1 LIWQKEIVARR
12 GLFITFE
19 GVEGAGKSTQIRQL
33 AASLE
38 KEGVSVLITREP
50 GGTPISERIREVL
63 LERQHHKMVSTT
75 ELLLYAAARSQH
87 VAQCIAPALAKGQIV
102 ISDRFGD
109 ATVAYQGHGRGLD
122 LELIHHLN
130 RVATDGLVPDLTI
143 VLDVPVKV
151 GLGRARRRR
160 RSMDR
165 LEMEDFEFHQR
176 VREGYL
182 TIAREEPHRV
192 KVIHSERNFKLV
204 RDEIRELVTRHI
216 TS

>member
-1 LIWQKEIVARR
+1 MARR

-19 GVEGAGKSTQIRQL
+19 GVEGAGKTTQIRQL
-33 AASLE
+33 ATSLE
-38 KEGVSVLITREP
+38 KEEVSVLITREP

-87 VAQCIAPALAKGQIV
+87 VAQCIAPALAEGQIV

-109 ATVAYQGHGRGLD
+109 AMVAYQGNGRGLD

-143 VLDVPVKV
+143 VLDLSVEV
-151 GLGRARRRR
+151 GRERTLHRR
-160 RSMDR
+160 RSRDR

-176 VREGYL
+176 VRDGYL

-192 KVIHSERNFKLV
+192 KVIDSEQNFKLV
-204 RDEIRELVTRHI
+204 RDEIRELVTRRI

>member
-1 LIWQKEIVARR
+1 MARR

-19 GVEGAGKSTQIRQL
+19 GVEGAGKSTQIRRL
-33 AASLE
+33 ATSLE

-63 LERQHHKMVSTT
+63 LERKHHKMVSTT

-87 VAQCIAPALAKGQIV
+87 VAQCIAPALAEGQIV

-176 VREGYL
+176 VREGYR
-182 TIAREEPHRV
+182 TIAKEEPHRV

-204 RDEIRELVTRHI
+204 RDEIRELVTRRI

>member
-1 LIWQKEIVARR
+1 MAQR

-19 GVEGAGKSTQIRQL
+19 GVEGAGKSTQIRRL

-38 KEGVSVLITREP
+38 EEGVSVLVTREP
-50 GGTPISERIREVL
+50 GGTQISERIRELL
-63 LERQHHKMVSTT
+63 LERRHHKMVSTT

-87 VAQCIAPALAKGQIV
+87 VVESIVPALEEGQTV

-109 ATVAYQGHGRGLD
+109 ATTAYQGHGRGLD
-122 LELIHHLN
+122 LELINRLN
-130 RVATDGLVPDLTI
+130 RVATGGLVPDLTI

-160 RSMDR
+160 RRMDR
-165 LEMEDFEFHQR
+165 LEIENLEFHQR

-182 TIAREEPHRV
+182 AIAKEEPQRV
-192 KVIHSERNFKLV
+192 VVINSQRNPNRV
-204 RDEIRELVTRHI
+204 HNEIRELVKRHV
-216 TS
+216 TA

>member
-1 LIWQKEIVARR
+1 MSGR

-19 GVEGAGKSTQIRQL
+19 GVEGAGKSSQIRRL
-33 AASLE
+33 AANLE
-38 KEGVSVLITREP
+38 KEGVPVLVTREP
-50 GGTPISERIREVL
+50 GGPPISERIRELL
-63 LERQHHKMVSTT
+63 LERRHHKMVGTT

-87 VAQCIAPALAKGQIV
+87 VVECIAPALAEGQVV

-109 ATVAYQGHGRGLD
+109 ATTAYQGHGRGLD
-122 LELIHHLN
+122 LELIHRLN
-130 RVATDGLVPDLTI
+130 RVATGGLVPDLTI

-165 LEMEDFEFHQR
+165 LEIENLEFHQR

-182 TIAREEPHRV
+182 AIAKEDPHRV
-192 KVIHSERNFKLV
+192 AVINSRRNPKRV
-204 RDEIRELVTRHI
+204 HDEIRELVNRRI
-216 TS
+216 TN

>member
-1 LIWQKEIVARR
+1 MSRR

-19 GVEGAGKSTQIRQL
+19 GVEGAGKSTQIRRL
-33 AASLE
+33 AASLV
-38 KEGVSVLITREP
+38 KEGVSVLVTREP
-50 GGTPISERIREVL
+50 GGTQISERIREVL
-63 LERQHHKMVSTT
+63 LEREHHKMVSTT

-87 VAQCIAPALAKGQIV
+87 VAQCIAPALAEGQIV

-109 ATVAYQGHGRGLD
+109 AMVAYQGHGRGLD

-151 GLGRARRRR
+151 GRERTRRRR
-160 RSMDR
+160 RALDR
-165 LEMEDFEFHQR
+165 LELEDFEFHQR

-182 TIAREEPHRV
+182 TIAKEEPHRV
-192 KVIHSERNFKLV
+192 RVIDSEQNFELV
-204 RDEIRELVTRHI
+204 RDEIRELVTRRI

>member
-1 LIWQKEIVARR
+1 MARR

-19 GVEGAGKSTQIRQL
+19 GVEGAGKSTQIQRL
-33 AASLE
+33 AANL
-38 KEGVSVLITREP
+38 KREGVSVLVTREP

-87 VAQCIAPALAKGQIV
+87 VAQCIAPALAEGQIV

-109 ATVAYQGHGRGLD
+109 AMVAYQGHGRGLD

-151 GLGRARRRR
+151 GRERTRRRR
-160 RSMDR
+160 RALDR
-165 LEMEDFEFHQR
+165 LELEDFEFHQR

-182 TIAREEPHRV
+182 TIAKEEPHRV
-192 KVIHSERNFKLV
+192 RVIHSEQNFKLV
-204 RDEIRELVTRHI
+204 RDEIRELVTRRI

>member
-1 LIWQKEIVARR
+1 MARR

-19 GVEGAGKSTQIRQL
+19 GVDGAGKSTQIRRL

-38 KEGVSVLITREP
+38 KEEVSVLVTREP

-87 VAQCIAPALAKGQIV
+87 VAQCIAPSLEEGQIV

-109 ATVAYQGHGRGLD
+109 AMVAYQGHGRGLD

-151 GLGRARRRR
+151 GRERTRRRR
-160 RSMDR
+160 RALDR
-165 LEMEDFEFHQR
+165 LELEDFEFHQR

-182 TIAREEPHRV
+182 TIAKEEPHRV
-192 KVIHSERNFKLV
+192 RVIDSEQNFELV
-204 RDEIRELVTRHI
+204 RDEIRELVTRRI

>member
-1 LIWQKEIVARR
+1 MVQR

-19 GVEGAGKSTQIRQL
+19 GVEGAGKSTQIRRL

-38 KEGVSVLITREP
+38 QEEISVLVTREP
-50 GGTPISERIREVL
+50 GGTQISERIRELL
-63 LERQHHKMVSTT
+63 LERRHHKMVSTT

-87 VAQCIAPALAKGQIV
+87 VAEYIVPALTEGQTV

-109 ATVAYQGHGRGLD
+109 ATTAYQGHGRGLD
-122 LELIHHLN
+122 LELIRRLN
-130 RVATDGLVPDLTI
+130 RVATGGLVPDLTI

-165 LEMEDFEFHQR
+165 LEIENLEFHQR

-182 TIAREEPHRV
+182 AIAKEEPHRV
-192 KVIHSERNFKLV
+192 VVINSLRNPKRV
-204 RDEIRELVTRHI
+204 HNEIRELVKRHI
-216 TS
+216 TR

>member
-1 LIWQKEIVARR
+1 MARR

-33 AASLE
+33 ATSLE

-75 ELLLYAAARSQH
+75 EVLLYAAARSQH
-87 VAQCIAPALAKGQIV
+87 VAQCIAPALAEGQIV

-109 ATVAYQGHGRGLD
+109 AMVAYQGNGRGLD

-143 VLDVPVKV
+143 VLDLSVEV
-151 GLGRARRRR
+151 GRERTLHRR
-160 RSMDR
+160 RSRDR

-176 VREGYL
+176 VRDGYL

-192 KVIHSERNFKLV
+192 KVIDSEQNFKLV

>member
-1 LIWQKEIVARR
+1 MARR

-19 GVEGAGKSTQIRQL
+19 GVEGAGKTTQIRQL
-33 AASLE
+33 ATSLE
-38 KEGVSVLITREP
+38 KEEVSVLITREP

-87 VAQCIAPALAKGQIV
+87 VAQCIAPALAEGQIV

-109 ATVAYQGHGRGLD
+109 ATVAYQGYGRGLD

-176 VREGYL
+176 VRDGYL

-192 KVIHSERNFKLV
+192 KVIDSEQNFKLV
-204 RDEIRELVTRHI
+204 RDEIRELVTRRI

>member
-1 LIWQKEIVARR
+1 MARR

-63 LERQHHKMVSTT
+63 LERKHYKMVSTT

>member
-1 LIWQKEIVARR
+1 MARR

-19 GVEGAGKSTQIRQL
+19 GVEGTGKSTQIRRL
-33 AASLE
+33 AANL
-38 KEGVSVLITREP
+38 KREGVSVLVTREP

-87 VAQCIAPALAKGQIV
+87 VAQCIAPALAEGQIV

-109 ATVAYQGHGRGLD
+109 AMVAYQGHGRGLD

-151 GLGRARRRR
+151 GRERARRRR
-160 RSMDR
+160 RALDR
-165 LEMEDFEFHQR
+165 LELEDFEFHQR

-182 TIAREEPHRV
+182 TIAKEEPHRV
-192 KVIHSERNFKLV
+192 RVIHSEQNFKLV

>member
-1 LIWQKEIVARR
+1 MSGRS
-12 GLFITFE
+12 LFITFE
-19 GVEGAGKSTQIRQL
+19 GVEGAGKSSQTRRL
-33 AASLE
+33 AASL
-38 KEGVSVLITREP
+38 KSDGFSVLVTREP

-63 LERQHHKMVSTT
+63 LEREHHKMVSTT

-87 VAQCIAPALAKGQIV
+87 VAEYIAPALAEEHIV

-109 ATVAYQGHGRGLD
+109 ATAAYQGYGRGLD
-122 LELIHHLN
+122 LELIRRLN
-130 RVATDGLVPDLTI
+130 HVATGGLVPDLTI
-143 VLDVPVKV
+143 VLDVPIKV

-165 LEMEDFEFHQR
+165 LEIESLEFHQR

-182 TIAREEPHRV
+182 TIAKEEPNRFAVINSRRNPKRV
-192 KVIHSERNFKLV
+192 H
-204 RDEIRELVTRHI
+204 DEIRELVNQRI

>member
-1 LIWQKEIVARR
+1 
-12 GLFITFE
+12 LFITFE
-19 GVEGAGKSTQIRQL
+19 GVDGAGQSTQIQRL
-33 AASLE
+33 AANL
-38 KEGVSVLITREP
+38 KRKGVSVLVTREP

-87 VAQCIAPALAKGQIV
+87 VAQCIAPALAEGQIV

-109 ATVAYQGHGRGLD
+109 AMVAYQGHGRGLD

-151 GLGRARRRR
+151 GRERTRRRR
-160 RSMDR
+160 RALDR
-165 LEMEDFEFHQR
+165 LELEDFEFHQR

-182 TIAREEPHRV
+182 TIAKEEPHRV
-192 KVIHSERNFKLV
+192 RVIDSEQNFELV
-204 RDEIRELVTRHI
+204 RDEIRELVTRRI

>member
-1 LIWQKEIVARR
+1 MARR

-19 GVEGAGKSTQIRQL
+19 GVEGAGKSTQIRRL
-33 AASLE
+33 AANL
-38 KEGVSVLITREP
+38 KREGVSVLVTREP

-87 VAQCIAPALAKGQIV
+87 VAQCIAPALAEGQIV

-109 ATVAYQGHGRGLD
+109 AMVAYQGHGRGLD

-151 GLGRARRRR
+151 GRERTRRRR
-160 RSMDR
+160 RALDR
-165 LEMEDFEFHQR
+165 LELEDFEFHQR

-182 TIAREEPHRV
+182 TIAKEEPHRV
-192 KVIHSERNFKLV
+192 RVIHSEQNFKLV

>member
-1 LIWQKEIVARR
+1 MLV
-12 GLFITFE
+12 
-19 GVEGAGKSTQIRQL
+19 
-33 AASLE
+33 
-38 KEGVSVLITREP
+38 TREP

-63 LERQHHKMVSTT
+63 LEREHHKMVSTT

-87 VAQCIAPALAKGQIV
+87 VAQCIAPALAEGQIV

-109 ATVAYQGHGRGLD
+109 AMVAYQGHGRGLD

-151 GLGRARRRR
+151 GRERTRRRR
-160 RSMDR
+160 RALDR
-165 LEMEDFEFHQR
+165 LELEDFEFHQR

-182 TIAREEPHRV
+182 TIAKEEPHRV
-192 KVIHSERNFKLV
+192 RVIDSEQNFKLV
-204 RDEIRELVTRHI
+204 RDEIRELVTRRI

>member
-1 LIWQKEIVARR
+1 MSGR

-19 GVEGAGKSTQIRQL
+19 GVEGAGKSSQIRRL
-33 AASLE
+33 AANLE
-38 KEGVSVLITREP
+38 KEGVPVLVTREP
-50 GGTPISERIREVL
+50 GGTPISERIRELL
-63 LERQHHKMVSTT
+63 LERRHHKMVSTT

-87 VAQCIAPALAKGQIV
+87 VAECIAPALADGQVV

-109 ATVAYQGHGRGLD
+109 ATTAYQGHGRGLD
-122 LELIHHLN
+122 LELIHRLN
-130 RVATDGLVPDLTI
+130 RVATGGLVPDLTI

-165 LEMEDFEFHQR
+165 LEIENLEFHQR

-182 TIAREEPHRV
+182 AIAKEEPHRV
-192 KVIHSERNFKLV
+192 VVINSLRNPKRVHNEIRKLV
-204 RDEIRELVTRHI
+204 KRHI
-216 TS
+216 TC

>member
-1 LIWQKEIVARR
+1 MAQR

-19 GVEGAGKSTQIRQL
+19 GVEGAGKSTQIRRL

-38 KEGVSVLITREP
+38 EEGVSVLVTREP
-50 GGTPISERIREVL
+50 GGTQISERIRELL
-63 LERQHHKMVSTT
+63 LERRHHKMVSTT

-87 VAQCIAPALAKGQIV
+87 VVESIVPALEEGQTV

-109 ATVAYQGHGRGLD
+109 ATTAYQGHGRGLD
-122 LELIHHLN
+122 LELINRLN
-130 RVATDGLVPDLTI
+130 RVATGGLVPDLTI

-160 RSMDR
+160 RRMDR
-165 LEMEDFEFHQR
+165 LEIENLEFHQR

-182 TIAREEPHRV
+182 AIAKEEPQRV
-192 KVIHSERNFKLV
+192 VVINSQRNPKRV
-204 RDEIRELVTRHI
+204 HNEIRELVKRHV
-216 TS
+216 TD

>member
-1 LIWQKEIVARR
+1 MSQT

-19 GVEGAGKSTQIRQL
+19 GVEGAGKSSQIRRL

-38 KEGVSVLITREP
+38 KEGVAVLVTREP
-50 GGTPISERIREVL
+50 GGTPISERIRELL
-63 LERQHHKMVSTT
+63 LERKHHKMVCTT

-87 VAQCIAPALAKGQIV
+87 VAERIAPALAEGQTV

-109 ATVAYQGHGRGLD
+109 ATTAYQGHGRGLD
-122 LELIHHLN
+122 LELIHRLN
-130 RVATDGLVPDLTI
+130 HVATGGLVPDLTI

-165 LEMEDFEFHQR
+165 LEVETLEFHQR
-176 VREGYL
+176 VRDGYHA
-182 TIAREEPHRV
+182 IAKQEPNRV
-192 KVIHSERNFKLV
+192 AVINSRRNPKRV
-204 RDEIRELVTRHI
+204 HDEIRELVNQRI

>member
-1 LIWQKEIVARR
+1 MARR

-19 GVEGAGKSTQIRQL
+19 GVEGAGKSTQIRRL
-33 AASLE
+33 AASLQ
-38 KEGVSVLITREP
+38 GDGAPVLVTREP

-63 LERQHHKMVSTT
+63 LERKHHKMVSTT

-87 VAQCIAPALAKGQIV
+87 VAECIAPALANGQIV

-109 ATVAYQGHGRGLD
+109 ATTAYQGHGRGLD
-122 LELIHHLN
+122 LELIHRLN
-130 RVATDGLVPDLTI
+130 RVATGGLTPDLTI

-151 GLGRARRRR
+151 GLERARQRR

-165 LEMEDFEFHQR
+165 LEMEDLAFHQR

-182 TIAREEPHRV
+182 AIAKDEPHRV
-192 KVIHSERNFKLV
+192 VVINARQNPKRVHE
-204 RDEIRELVTRHI
+204 EIRRVADRHI
-216 TS
+216 AS

>member
-1 LIWQKEIVARR
+1 MSQR

-19 GVEGAGKSTQIRQL
+19 GVEGAGKSSQIRRL

-38 KEGVSVLITREP
+38 KEGVSVLVTREP
-50 GGTPISERIREVL
+50 GGTPISERIRELL
-63 LERQHHKMVSTT
+63 LERKHHKMVSTT

-87 VAQCIAPALAKGQIV
+87 VAERIAPALAEGQTV

-109 ATVAYQGHGRGLD
+109 ATTAYQGHGRGLD
-122 LELIHHLN
+122 LELIHRLN
-130 RVATDGLVPDLTI
+130 HVATAGLVPDLTI

-151 GLGRARRRR
+151 GLGRARRRQ

-165 LEMEDFEFHQR
+165 LEVETLEFHQR
-176 VREGYL
+176 VRDGYHA
-182 TIAREEPHRV
+182 IAKQEPDRV
-192 KVIHSERNFKLV
+192 AVINSRRNPKRV
-204 RDEIRELVTRHI
+204 HDEIRELVNQRI

>member
-1 LIWQKEIVARR
+1 MARR

-19 GVEGAGKSTQIRQL
+19 GVEGAGKSTQIRRL
-33 AASLE
+33 AASLQRD
-38 KEGVSVLITREP
+38 GVSVLVTREP

-63 LERQHHKMVSTT
+63 LERKHHRMVSTT

-87 VAQCIAPALAKGQIV
+87 VAEFIAPALADGQIV

-109 ATVAYQGHGRGLD
+109 ATTAYQGHGRGLD
-122 LELIHHLN
+122 LELIHRLN
-130 RVATDGLVPDLTI
+130 RVATGGLAPDLTI

-151 GLGRARRRR
+151 GLGRARQRQ

-165 LEMEDFEFHQR
+165 LEMEDLEFHQR
-176 VREGYL
+176 VRGGYL
-182 TIAREEPHRV
+182 TIANEEPHRV
-192 KVIHSERNFKLV
+192 VVINSRQSPKRIH
-204 RDEIRELVTRHI
+204 DQIRELVNRHI

>member
-1 LIWQKEIVARR
+1 MARR

-19 GVEGAGKSTQIRQL
+19 GVDGAGKSTQIRRL

-38 KEGVSVLITREP
+38 KEEVSVLVTREP

-87 VAQCIAPALAKGQIV
+87 VAQCIAPALAEGQIV
-102 ISDRFGD
+102 ISNRFGD
-109 ATVAYQGHGRGLD
+109 AMVAYQGHGRGLD

-130 RVATDGLVPDLTI
+130 CVATDGLVPDLTI

-151 GLGRARRRR
+151 GRERTRRRR
-160 RSMDR
+160 RALDR
-165 LEMEDFEFHQR
+165 LELEDFEFHQR

-182 TIAREEPHRV
+182 AIAKEEPHRV
-192 KVIHSERNFKLV
+192 RVIHSEQNFKLV
-204 RDEIRELVTRHI
+204 RDEIREIVTRRI

>member
-1 LIWQKEIVARR
+1 MSQR

-19 GVEGAGKSTQIRQL
+19 GVEGAGKSSQIRRL

-38 KEGVSVLITREP
+38 KEGVSVLVTREP
-50 GGTPISERIREVL
+50 GGTPISERIRELL
-63 LERQHHKMVSTT
+63 LERKHHKMVSTT

-87 VAQCIAPALAKGQIV
+87 VAERITPALEEGQTV

-109 ATVAYQGHGRGLD
+109 ATTAYQGHGRGLD
-122 LELIHHLN
+122 LELIHRLN
-130 RVATDGLVPDLTI
+130 RVATGGLVPDLTI

-160 RSMDR
+160 RTMDR
-165 LEMEDFEFHQR
+165 LEVETLEFHQR
-176 VREGYL
+176 VRDCYL
-182 TIAREEPHRV
+182 AIAKQEPNRV
-192 KVIHSERNFKLV
+192 EVIDSRRNPV
-204 RDEIRELVTRHI
+204 RVHYEIRELVNQRI

>member
-1 LIWQKEIVARR
+1 MAQR

-19 GVEGAGKSTQIRQL
+19 GVEGAGKSTQIRRL

-38 KEGVSVLITREP
+38 EEGVSVLVTREP
-50 GGTPISERIREVL
+50 GGTQISERIRELL
-63 LERQHHKMVSTT
+63 LERRHHKMVSTT

-87 VAQCIAPALAKGQIV
+87 VVESIVPALEEGQTV

-109 ATVAYQGHGRGLD
+109 ATTAYQGHGRGLD
-122 LELIHHLN
+122 LELINRLN
-130 RVATDGLVPDLTI
+130 RVATGGLVPDLTI

-160 RSMDR
+160 RRMDR
-165 LEMEDFEFHQR
+165 LEIENLEFHQR

-182 TIAREEPHRV
+182 AIAKEEPQRV
-192 KVIHSERNFKLV
+192 VVINSRRNPKRV
-204 RDEIRELVTRHI
+204 HNEIRELVKRHV
-216 TS
+216 TA

>member
-1 LIWQKEIVARR
+1 MSRR

-19 GVEGAGKSTQIRQL
+19 GVEGAGKSTQIRRL
-33 AASLE
+33 AASLV
-38 KEGVSVLITREP
+38 KEGVSVLVTREP
-50 GGTPISERIREVL
+50 GGTQISERIREVL
-63 LERQHHKMVSTT
+63 LEREHHKMVSTT

-87 VAQCIAPALAKGQIV
+87 VAECIAPALAEGRTV

-109 ATVAYQGHGRGLD
+109 ATTAYQGHGRGLD

-130 RVATDGLVPDLTI
+130 RVATGGLVPDLTI

-165 LEMEDFEFHQR
+165 LEIENLEFHQR

-182 TIAREEPHRV
+182 TIAKEEPHRV
-192 KVIHSERNFKLV
+192 RVIHSVQNFKLV
-204 RDEIRELVTRHI
+204 HDQIRELVNRHI

>member
-1 LIWQKEIVARR
+1 MSRR

-19 GVEGAGKSTQIRQL
+19 GVEGAGKSTQIRRL

-38 KEGVSVLITREP
+38 KEEVSVLVTREP

-63 LERQHHKMVSTT
+63 LEREHHKMVSTT

-87 VAQCIAPALAKGQIV
+87 VAQCIAPALAEGQIV

-109 ATVAYQGHGRGLD
+109 AMVAYQGHGRGLD

-130 RVATDGLVPDLTI
+130 RVATGGLVPDLTI

-151 GLGRARRRR
+151 GRERTRRRR
-160 RSMDR
+160 RALDR
-165 LEMEDFEFHQR
+165 LELEDFEFHQR

-182 TIAREEPHRV
+182 TIAKEEPHRV
-192 KVIHSERNFKLV
+192 RVIQSVQNFKLV
-204 RDEIRELVTRHI
+204 RDEIRELVTRRI

>member
-1 LIWQKEIVARR
+1 MSQT

-19 GVEGAGKSTQIRQL
+19 GVEGAGKSSQIRRL

-38 KEGVSVLITREP
+38 KEGVAVLVTREP
-50 GGTPISERIREVL
+50 GGTPISERIRELL
-63 LERQHHKMVSTT
+63 LERKHHKMVSTT

-87 VAQCIAPALAKGQIV
+87 VAERIAPALAEGQTV

-109 ATVAYQGHGRGLD
+109 ATTAYQGHGRGLD
-122 LELIHHLN
+122 LELIHRLN
-130 RVATDGLVPDLTI
+130 RVATGGLVPDLTI

-165 LEMEDFEFHQR
+165 LEIETLEFHQR
-176 VREGYL
+176 VRDGYHA
-182 TIAREEPHRV
+182 IAKQEPDRV
-192 KVIHSERNFKLV
+192 AVINSRRNPKRV
-204 RDEIRELVTRHI
+204 HYEIRELVNQRI

>member
-1 LIWQKEIVARR
+1 MARR

-19 GVEGAGKSTQIRQL
+19 GVDGAGKSTQIRRL
-33 AASLE
+33 AANL
-38 KEGVSVLITREP
+38 KREGVSVLVTREP

-87 VAQCIAPALAKGQIV
+87 VAQCIAPALAEGQIV

-109 ATVAYQGHGRGLD
+109 AMVAYQGHGRGLD

-151 GLGRARRRR
+151 GRERTRRRR
-160 RSMDR
+160 RALDR
-165 LEMEDFEFHQR
+165 LELEDFEFHQR

-182 TIAREEPHRV
+182 TIAKEEPHRV
-192 KVIHSERNFKLV
+192 RVIHSEQNFKLV
-204 RDEIRELVTRHI
+204 RDEIRELLTRRI

>member
-1 LIWQKEIVARR
+1 MSRR

-19 GVEGAGKSTQIRQL
+19 GVEGAGKSTQTRRL
-33 AASLE
+33 AESLE
-38 KEGVSVLITREP
+38 KEGVSVLVTREP
-50 GGTPISERIREVL
+50 GGTQISERIREVL
-63 LERQHHKMVSTT
+63 LEREHHKMVSTT

-87 VAQCIAPALAKGQIV
+87 VAECIAPALAEGRTV

-109 ATVAYQGHGRGLD
+109 ATTAYQGHGRGLD
-122 LELIHHLN
+122 LELIHRLN
-130 RVATDGLVPDLTI
+130 RVATGGLVPDLTI

-165 LEMEDFEFHQR
+165 LEIENLEFHQR

-182 TIAREEPHRV
+182 TIAKEEPHRV
-192 KVIHSERNFKLV
+192 RVIHSEQNFKLV
-204 RDEIRELVTRHI
+204 RDEIRELVTRRI

>member
-1 LIWQKEIVARR
+1 MWRNA
-12 GLFITFE
+12 
-19 GVEGAGKSTQIRQL
+19 
-33 AASLE
+33 
-38 KEGVSVLITREP
+38 
-50 GGTPISERIREVL
+50 L
-63 LERQHHKMVSTT
+63 LPPSR
-75 ELLLYAAARSQH
+75 
-87 VAQCIAPALAKGQIV
+87 KGQIV

>member
-1 LIWQKEIVARR
+1 MARR

-19 GVEGAGKSTQIRQL
+19 GVDGAGQSTQIQRL
-33 AASLE
+33 AANL
-38 KEGVSVLITREP
+38 KRKGVSVLVTREP

-63 LERQHHKMVSTT
+63 LEREHHKMVSTT

-87 VAQCIAPALAKGQIV
+87 VAQCIAPALAEGQIV

-109 ATVAYQGHGRGLD
+109 AMVAYQGHGRGLD

-151 GLGRARRRR
+151 GRERTRRRR
-160 RSMDR
+160 RALDR
-165 LEMEDFEFHQR
+165 LELEDFEFHQR

-182 TIAREEPHRV
+182 TIAKEEPHRV
-192 KVIHSERNFKLV
+192 RVIDSEQNFELV
-204 RDEIRELVTRHI
+204 RDEIRELVTRRI

>member
-1 LIWQKEIVARR
+1 MARR

-19 GVEGAGKSTQIRQL
+19 GVDGAGKSTQIRRL

-38 KEGVSVLITREP
+38 KEEVSVLVTREP

-87 VAQCIAPALAKGQIV
+87 VAQCIAPALAEGQIV
-102 ISDRFGD
+102 ISNRFGD
-109 ATVAYQGHGRGLD
+109 AMVAYQGHGRGLD

-151 GLGRARRRR
+151 GRERTRRRR
-160 RSMDR
+160 RALDR
-165 LEMEDFEFHQR
+165 LELEDFEFHQR

-182 TIAREEPHRV
+182 TIAKEEPHRV
-192 KVIHSERNFKLV
+192 RVIDSEQNFKLV
-204 RDEIRELVTRHI
+204 RDEIRELVTRRI

>member
-1 LIWQKEIVARR
+1 MSRR

-19 GVEGAGKSTQIRQL
+19 GVEGAGKSTQIRRL

-38 KEGVSVLITREP
+38 KEEVSVLVTREP

-63 LERQHHKMVSTT
+63 LEREHHKMVSTT

-87 VAQCIAPALAKGQIV
+87 VAQCIAPALAEGQIV

-109 ATVAYQGHGRGLD
+109 AMVAYQGHGRGLD

-151 GLGRARRRR
+151 GRERTRRRR
-160 RSMDR
+160 RALDR
-165 LEMEDFEFHQR
+165 LELEDFEFHQR

-182 TIAREEPHRV
+182 TIAKEEPHRV
-192 KVIHSERNFKLV
+192 RVIHSEQNFKLV
-204 RDEIRELVTRHI
+204 RDEIRELVTRRI